1 MFPPPSVRD
10 TFFAGAAA
18 GAIQSV
24 VAAPIDV
31 LQFRFRTSDIL
42 SGKYKNMWQ
51 YGFEKVQEIGLRG
64 TFAGWGL
71 SLVKDTFGYG
81 IFFATF
87 EYVKAQSY
95 YAFVTRYYGNLQAW
109 TIGGSPRQER
119 VGESGIPT
127 IKPHYAIEPVFL
139 LFAGVSASVL
149 QQLINHPLSIIQEV
163 HHSGLDERPQAVSW
177 ATYKKTFKECS
188 SRVAEGWRTYLYK
201 GFFWDTLR
209 QIPSTSAGLVIFE
222 LVRRRYAD
230 ASEAMRI
237 QRDGYEIVLS

>member
-1 MFPPPSVRD
+1 M
-10 TFFAGAAA
+10 
-18 GAIQSV
+18 
-24 VAAPIDV
+24 
-31 LQFRFRTSDIL
+31 
-42 SGKYKNMWQ
+42 
-51 YGFEKVQEIGLRG
+51 
-64 TFAGWGL
+64 
-71 SLVKDTFGYG
+71 VKDTFGYG